1 MIYMVECA
9 FTDPARETAW
19 NDYYSDEK
27 LANLLALP
35 GFRASQ
41 RFRAINHTPAPY
53 LAVHSVRDAAVMV
66 ASDTGLPKRQIYAR
80 ALALS
85 KATTQSEA
93 KSGPKSSAPGPDD
106 E

>member
-41 RFRAINHTPAPY
+41 RFRAINDTPARK
-53 LAVHSVRDAAVMV
+53 SVV
-66 ASDTGLPKRQIYAR
+66 
-80 ALALS
+80 
-85 KATTQSEA
+85 
-93 KSGPKSSAPGPDD
+93 
-106 E
+106 